1 MSLYVMARKARER
14 DIARNI
20 NAVLPFA
27 LNRSNTGRF
36 ETSCG
41 TANPKAAAPQTG
53 YNIRMKQITTTK
65 NKRRSWS
72 QMPDKT
78 PNDFLTRKASAH
90 ITCDIS
96 ENVTTATSKNAN
108 CSTSNTAAATRTIEP
123 TGANG
128 CCFQRPYRK
137 SLDSTVNRLKKCMV
151 TKPITNTVAASA
163 SDKIRRVKAAV
174 NNCIEANPTPL
185 STSKCTPTA

>member
-20 NAVLPFA
+20 NSVVPFA

-36 ETSCG
+36 ETRCS
-41 TANPKAAAPQTG
+41 TVNPKAPAQQTG
-53 YNIRMKQITTTK
+53 YNVRMKQLTTTR
-65 NKRRSWS
+65 NNRTSWS

-78 PNDFLTRKASAH
+78 SNDFLTTKASSH

-96 ENVTTATSKNAN
+96 TNVTTATNKNTN
-108 CSTSNTAAATRTIEP
+108 CPTSNTAAATRATETA
-123 TGANG
+123 TGNK

-137 SLDSTVNRLKKCMV
+137 SLDSSINRLKKCMV

-185 STSKCTPTA
+185 STSKCTPVG